1 MTRMNDTTTNRHLC
15 STFIPSLAGV
25 YLTAEDSGC
34 QDVNGAPA
42 ILWSLSVQDGTG
54 AILRRSYLDPDMAE
68 VIYRSLLESAGVDP
82 EVRKAQW
89 QEHVED
95 CIRWADEGRRAARV
109 GDLYDYTENSP

>member
-1 MTRMNDTTTNRHLC
+1 MKNTTTTNRHLC
-15 STFIPSLAGV
+15 STFLPSLPGI
-25 YLTAEDSGC
+25 YLTAEDSNC
-34 QDVNGAPA
+34 QDVNGDPA

-82 EVRKAQW
+82 DARKAQW
-89 QEHVED
+89 QDFVAD
-95 CIRWADEGRRAARV
+95 CLRWAAAGRRSRKV